1 MGKYLA
7 DSLVTVYPFT
17 QQPDGADVAI
27 ANAAN
32 SVVLS
37 VPAGALDILNSLAG
51 GKTVGETRALYER
64 LHDEKPD
71 IEAFLEVMERE
82 GFVTTSTDGDG
93 EPARSALAVA
103 TPALPTS
110 ASWRRG
116 HFTKI
121 TPETARRIC
130 SPAVL
135 ASCGLVIVLGLAL
148 IASDPSLLP
157 SRTILVFPNH
167 LTLLTLVVTVYVFC
181 SIFLH
186 ELGHLVVA
194 RAAGVPSRLGLG
206 HRLWALVA
214 ETEMTGIWMASK
226 RHRYLAFL
234 AGPLVDAVSTAILI
248 TLLWTDR
255 QGWVSLPFTV
265 ALVIRACVF
274 TYLIRL
280 LWQCLFFVRTDFYY
294 VIANAFNC
302 KNLLADTEAFMRNQL
317 ARILPSIAKVD
328 QSVIPL
334 HEMRAI
340 RWYSLIWLVGRATAF
355 GGLFFIT
362 LPIFWGY
369 GVRIAGA
376 FLADRR
382 SLYEVADALAFMMT
396 EGTLLIAGMVLWI
409 RGLLSAFKGG
419 SDAMGTH

>member
-1 MGKYLA
+1 MEKYLA
-7 DSLVTVYPFT
+7 DSVVTVYPFT

-27 ANAAN
+27 GNAAN

-37 VPAGALDILNSLAG
+37 VPAAALDILNGLAG
-51 GKTVGETRALYER
+51 GKTVSETQALYER
-64 LHDEKPD
+64 LHGEKPD
-71 IEAFLEVMERE
+71 IEEFLEVMERE
-82 GFVTTSTDGDG
+82 GFVATSTDGDG
-93 EPARSALAVA
+93 EPTPSAFMGAA
-103 TPALPTS
+103 PALPAS
-110 ASWRRG
+110 ASWRSG

-121 TPETARRIC
+121 TPQIARRIC
-130 SPAVL
+130 SPTIL
-135 ASCGLVIVLGLAL
+135 ACCGLLIVLGLAL
-148 IASDPSLLP
+148 IVSEPSLLP
-157 SRTILVFPNH
+157 SPTILVFPYH

-206 HRLWALVA
+206 HRLWFLVA

-234 AGPLVDAVSTAILI
+234 AGPLVDAVSTAVLI
-248 TLLWTDR
+248 TLLWAAH
-255 QGWVSLPFTV
+255 QGWVSLPYTM
-265 ALVIRACVF
+265 ALVVEACVF
-274 TYLIRL
+274 TSLIRL

-302 KNLLADTEAFMRNQL
+302 KNLLADTEAFLRNRM
-317 ARILPSIAKVD
+317 ARIMPSISKVD
-328 QSVIPL
+328 QSAIPL
-334 HEMRAI
+334 TEMRAI

-369 GVRIAGA
+369 GAKITSVFFAQH
-376 FLADRR
+376 
-382 SLYEVADALAFMMT
+382 STLYEVADALVFMMT
-396 EGTLLIAGMVLWI
+396 EGVILIAGMVLWI
-409 RGLLSAFKGG
+409 RSLLQALKGA
-419 SDAMGTH
+419 SDALGAR